1 MNRTFLERL
10 MAPFQAERDL
20 RRSAENANVGITNKG
35 HLFAE
40 LANLHPK
47 IRRSASQD
55 KIKLVS
61 RAGRSRIEITS
72 GDETI
77 LQAILKRNDDLIV
90 QDVAARRGPDEK
102 WDTGTSFAA
111 TLSDGRVAV
120 RLPADMPQHDQG
132 MQTVTSQEG
141 NRVALLT
148 SNAYEDASA
157 SLKAG
162 NEREMKAEAEA
173 EFWQK
178 QTRDAKRTDFVFM
191 DDETVTVRVPDEFWA
206 IRKSMTSKGG
216 ELLPDGRVR
225 MPRETF
231 IASGLTVRALSEQ
244 HDRTVNAIRRQKAEA
259 ARIERE
265 NAQAALLR
273 RGMDV
278 RDDPSWVM
286 RDESGNANFLVPQ
299 RATALLDMLVKS
311 GAQTHPS
318 SKGGS
323 ALVMM
328 SYDDFK
334 NIKPMMDMIRA
345 EADAVEKGANGDLK
359 SMETRVRAAAK
370 TAGQQQAKSAISDAK
385 SRRGRGAVSLS
396 SQTNDASDLLNP
408 LNPLNPIGVFQMSLW
423 ADESHREG
431 VQSQAK
437 SMGARV
443 SDDSGVLSVEPERGD
458 SWSSGSGSGYGSSS
472 DYGSSSSSY
481 DSGSSSSYDS
491 GSSYSSD

>member
-20 RRSAENANVGITNKG
+20 RRSPENANVGLTNKG
-35 HLFAE
+35 RLFAE

-47 IRRSASQD
+47 IRKTASQE

-61 RAGRSRIEITS
+61 IAGRSRIEITS
-72 GDETI
+72 DDESI
-77 LQAILKRNDDLIV
+77 LKAILKKNDDLIV

-120 RLPADMPQHDQG
+120 RLPADMQDDQR

-141 NRVALLT
+141 RRVALLT
-148 SNAYEDASA
+148 PNAYEDAS
-157 SLKAG
+157 SCLKAG
-162 NEREMKAEAEA
+162 NEREMKSEAEA

-178 QTRDAKRTDFVFM
+178 QTRDAKRINFVFM
-191 DDETVTVRVPDEFWA
+191 DEETVTVRVPDEFWA

-225 MPRETF
+225 MSRETF
-231 IASGLTVRALSEQ
+231 IASGLTVRGLSEQ

-334 NIKPMMDMIRA
+334 AIKPMIDMIRA
-345 EADAVEKGANGDLK
+345 EADAVEKGANGDLNG
-359 SMETRVRAAAK
+359 METRVRAAAK
-370 TAGQQQAKSAISDAK
+370 TAGQQQAKSVISNAK
-385 SRRGRGAVSLS
+385 SRRTRGAVSLS

-491 GSSYSSD
+491 GSSCSSD